1 MSLENIKIADRII
14 LLGKKINMDI
24 DKTLLEA
31 SKKYGLDLTKSVLNY
46 SGSLVKEK
54 IDEIINEEAEK
65 FKYIRILVDFG
76 VCEAEFTTI
85 LSVAKIIKDDL
96 ATELPTG
103 SDISN
108 LSITTNDSMKLIII
122 QFPAAWGVELVDEY
136 RRNFIERL
144 RQNDIVK
151 T

>member
-14 LLGKKINMDI
+14 LLGKKIKMDI

-31 SKKYGLDLTKSVLNY
+31 SRKYNMDLTKSILNY

-65 FKYIRILVDFG
+65 FRYIRILVDFG
-76 VCEAEFTTI
+76 VCESELDKI
-85 LSVAKIIKDDL
+85 LSIAKNIKDNL
-96 ATELPTG
+96 ATELPTRY
-103 SDISN
+103 DISN
-108 LSITTNDSMKLIII
+108 LSISVNDSMKLIII

-136 RRNFIERL
+136 RKNFMERL

-151 T
+151 F

>member
-14 LLGKKINMDI
+14 LLGKKIKMDI

-31 SKKYGLDLTKSVLNY
+31 SRKYNMDLTKSVLNY
-46 SGSLVKEK
+46 SGSLFKEK

-65 FKYIRILVDFG
+65 FRYIRILVDFG
-76 VCEAEFTTI
+76 ACEAELDKI
-85 LSVAKIIKDDL
+85 LSIAKNIKDNL

-108 LSITTNDSMKLIII
+108 LSISVNDSMKLIII
-122 QFPAAWGVELVDEY
+122 QFPAKWGVELVDDY
-136 RRNFIERL
+136 RKNFMERL

-151 T
+151 I